1 MDSPNKSVSDEG
13 GFKIRLK
20 AKNLN
25 FTKRMPKPAHVKL
38 WNLGVKLKIGCLGI
52 RIAFIFCVSTLLFAC
67 LHDGRQGTNYKSYI
81 DPVSDPKVIA
91 LREGQNPQLIKSQD
105 IEADKEKYQKMG
117 FVIIGESEFDST
129 DEKVYLKLNIDVHAG
144 QALSQAKKV
153 SATHVLYLRQRLSE
167 YSTITYNNTDDSY
180 ETENFE
186 RFQNVA
192 VYMVREKN
200 E

>member
-1 MDSPNKSVSDEG
+1 
-13 GFKIRLK
+13 
-20 AKNLN
+20 
-25 FTKRMPKPAHVKL
+25 
-38 WNLGVKLKIGCLGI
+38 
-52 RIAFIFCVSTLLFAC
+52 
-67 LHDGRQGTNYKSYI
+67 
-81 DPVSDPKVIA
+81 
-91 LREGQNPQLIKSQD
+91 LIKSQD

-167 YSTITYNNTDDSY
+167 YSTITYNNNDDSY